1 MQKNIRPWRL
11 RVCLFLGLCCLL
23 SPLDSW
29 AAAPSADSA
38 AVQKSLKSFIAAI
51 RYGKDAIAIKY
62 ISCEDMAQA
71 LLGDSAAQM
80 TAEQRQQFTAGL
92 ATLLQRLSFP
102 KGRDLFKYLDAVL
115 YDPATAQGDQVH
127 CRSTVVVHRDLKK
140 QEIPIEWVLVKR
152 AGQYKVLDIVTAGE
166 STTAA
171 IRQDQILPLLKQGGV
186 DALLAAVREKIATT
200 P

>member
-1 MQKNIRPWRL
+1 MRKHTRPWRL
-11 RVCLFLGLCCLL
+11 FVGLFLGLSCLL
-23 SPLDSW
+23 SATQSS
-29 AAAPSADSA
+29 AAALSGESP

-62 ISCEDMAQA
+62 ISCEDMAQS
-71 LLGDSAAQM
+71 LLGDTAAQM
-80 TAEQRQQFTAGL
+80 TPEQRQQFTAGL

-115 YDPATAQGDQVH
+115 YDPATPQGDQVH
-127 CRSTVVVHRDLKK
+127 CKSTVVVHRDLKK

-152 AGQYKVLDIVTAGE
+152 AGQYKIVDVVTTGE
-166 STTAA
+166 STMAA

-186 DALLAAVREKIATT
+186 DALLAAVREKIAAA